1 MNEHV
6 PPFDSTGES
15 TPGATDAS
23 ATVAA
28 NPVAVNSSATAAVDA
43 GLVIREVMNRL
54 GTPNSLYRVTATEVY
69 DKHFRVNVYCQRPTD
84 DAFRPVV
91 MTDSFF
97 VAFGEDGISS
107 QPPIQH
113 RYGPVAATTA
123 V

>member
-1 MNEHV
+1 MTDHIADV
-6 PPFDSTGES
+6 DSTEQS
-15 TPGATDAS
+15 PAS
-23 ATVAA
+23 A
-28 NPVAVNSSATAAVDA
+28 PVATATVDA
-43 GLVIREVMNRL
+43 GVVIREVMNRL

-69 DKHFRVNVYCQRPTD
+69 DKHFRVNVYCQRPTE

-97 VAFGEDGISS
+97 VELGEAGLTS

-113 RYGPVAATTA
+113 RYGPSAATAA

>member
-1 MNEHV
+1 MNENV
-6 PPFDSTGES
+6 PPSIPRRNPLS
-15 TPGATDAS
+15 VPRTPRHGGGQP
-23 ATVAA
+23 VAA
-28 NPVAVNSSATAAVDA
+28 RSLATTTVDA

-97 VAFGEDGISS
+97 VAFGEDGLSS

-113 RYGPVAATTA
+113 RYGPHAATTA